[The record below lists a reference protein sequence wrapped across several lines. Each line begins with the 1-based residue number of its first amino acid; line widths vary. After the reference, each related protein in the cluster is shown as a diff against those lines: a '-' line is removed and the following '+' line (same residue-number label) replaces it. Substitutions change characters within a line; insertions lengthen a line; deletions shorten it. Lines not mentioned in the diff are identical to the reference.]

1 MTQLLGPR
9 VNVPLNI
16 ADGLRVSTFRTPNKL
31 AVVQGEKR
39 FTFRQVNDRANQVGH
54 AVRGLGLQQGDRIG
68 VVLANIPEYIEIAFG
83 LARAGFVIVPI
94 SYRLVGPEI
103 AYHLNDSGALAC
115 IYAEDYDGA
124 IEIAR
129 AEAKEVRHWVR
140 IGERSVP
147 GTLPYEDL
155 LAAAASTDTYVP
167 VDETTPFCIYY
178 TSGTTGQPK
187 GAVVSHRSRSLTFFA
202 MAAEFGCYS
211 PDDIA
216 LGTAPIYHGAGMA
229 WSLATVYFGG
239 TLSVM
244 KQFRPEELLQRIAA
258 EGITNAFMVPT
269 MFHAIFSL
277 PEATRTKYDLSR
289 FRVWMSNAAA
299 LPQATK
305 EQILGAWPHTRLFEL
320 YGSTE
325 GGIVTSLRPED
336 QLRKIQCVGHPFPLT
351 EIILLDDDGNEV
363 GVNTVGEL
371 FSRSPYLFN
380 GYHNRPE
387 ETAAG
392 FHGEFFSA
400 GDLAVRDEEG
410 YFYIVDRKKDM
421 VVSGGTNIYPREI
434 EEVLFRHPKIADV
447 AVIGVPDPYWGEALK
462 AIVVL
467 RPGEQATEEEI
478 IAFTEGKLAG
488 FKKPK
493 SVAFIDEL
501 PRNSAQKVLKR
512 QLREQFKN

>member
-1 MTQLLGPR
+1 MTDLLAPR

-31 AVVQGEKR
+31 AVFQGDKR
-39 FTFRQVNDRANQVGH
+39 LTFRELNDRANRLGN
-54 AVRGLGLQQGDRIG
+54 ALRGLGLQRGDRVGI
-68 VVLANIPEYIEIAFG
+68 VLANIPEYLEICFG
-83 LARAGFVIVPI
+83 LARAGFVLVPI

-124 IEIAR
+124 IEAAR
-129 AEAKEVRHWVR
+129 GEVREVRHWLR
-140 IGERSVP
+140 IGEGRVA
-147 GTLPYEDL
+147 GTLAYEDV
-155 LAAAASTDTYVP
+155 LAQGSTSDTYVA

-178 TSGTTGQPK
+178 TSGTTGLPK

-202 MAAEFGCYS
+202 MASEFGCYS

-216 LGTAPIYHGAGMA
+216 LGTAPMYHGAGMA

-244 KQFRPEELLQRIAA
+244 KQFRPEELLQRIAS
-258 EGITNAFMVPT
+258 EGVTNTFMVPT
-269 MFHAIFSL
+269 MFHAVFSL
-277 PEATRTKYDLSR
+277 PEATRAKYDLSH

-305 EQILGAWPHTRLFEL
+305 ELIVAEWPHTRLFEL

-351 EIILLDDDGNEV
+351 EVILLDDNGNEV
-363 GVNTVGEL
+363 GNNTVGEL

-380 GYHNRPE
+380 GYHNRSE
-387 ETAAG
+387 ETSAS
-392 FHGEFFSA
+392 FHGDFFSA
-400 GDLAVRDEEG
+400 GDLAVRDDEG

-467 RPGEQATEEEI
+467 KPGEHATEDEI
-478 IAFTEGKLAG
+478 LSFTEGKLAG

-493 SVAFIDEL
+493 SVAFIQEL

-512 QLREQFKN
+512 QLREQFKS